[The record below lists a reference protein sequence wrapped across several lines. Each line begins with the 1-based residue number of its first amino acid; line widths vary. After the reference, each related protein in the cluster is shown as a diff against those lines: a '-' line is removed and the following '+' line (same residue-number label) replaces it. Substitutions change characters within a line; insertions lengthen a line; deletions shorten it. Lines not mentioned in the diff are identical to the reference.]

1 MSFAGDPNPDDPT
14 ASGGAG
20 AVKRA
25 FGGLLMVVGWLM
37 VGLCGLC
44 SATFIVAM
52 IAEAFRS
59 GSGGDVIG
67 FTTMALVIGGVPIA
81 IGAGLI
87 WLGRRL
93 RRGPAK
99 P

>member
-1 MSFAGDPNPDDPT
+1 MSEPFDPELEDILQSRRRNAVSDFL
-14 ASGGAG
+14 GGAMI
-20 AVKRA
+20 A
-25 FGGLLMVVGWLM
+25 VGWLM

-44 SATFIVAM
+44 SAAFMVAM
-52 IAEAFRS
+52 IVEAFRS
-59 GSGGDVIG
+59 HSGGDVIG

-93 RRGPAK
+93 RR
-99 P
+99 